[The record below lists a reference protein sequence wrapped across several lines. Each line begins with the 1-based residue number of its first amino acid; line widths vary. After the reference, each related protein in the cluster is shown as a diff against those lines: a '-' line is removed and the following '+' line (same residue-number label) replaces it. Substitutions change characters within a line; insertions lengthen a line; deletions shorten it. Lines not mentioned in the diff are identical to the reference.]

1 MPRGASNAR
10 GGGRLYTWEP
20 TGERYWS
27 VTTII
32 GGGIPKDA
40 LKWWAARTVA
50 EFAYDEASN
59 WLGMTRD
66 RAIDY
71 LKREPMRYTG
81 GRADVGSAVH
91 AAAEAIV
98 LGRALPRFRELEE
111 RQIVAVFLD
120 WTRHAKPTFDLV
132 EASVYSRR
140 QKYAGTLDGIAVFD
154 FKVLEELAAERLL
167 GLPASWADA
176 AARNE
181 AAGVGRVVR
190 LILDYKTGG
199 DVEEGKGVY
208 PEVALQLAAYAGA
221 DFVGAPNGT
230 EQPLPAVDG
239 GLCVQ
244 LGARGWRMVP
254 VRIDGDVFKAF
265 LYAREVF
272 RWQEQTSRTVLG
284 DALDRIIP
292 ADEEVATS

>member
-50 EFAYDEASN
+50 EFAYDEAPN

-111 RQIVAVFLD
+111 RQIVASFLN
-120 WTRHAKPTFDLV
+120 WTRQAKPTYELV
-132 EASVYSRR
+132 EATVYSRSQR
-140 QKYAGTLDGIAVFD
+140 YAGTLDAIIVLD
-154 FKVLEELAAERLL
+154 WSVLEALALELGI
-167 GLPASWADA
+167 GLPREWADA
-176 AARNE
+176 AARN
-181 AAGVGRVVR
+181 GGRLR
-190 LILDYKTGG
+190 LIVDYKTSG
-199 DVEEGKGVY
+199 DVTEGKGIY
-208 PEVALQLAAYAGA
+208 PEVALQLNAYARA
-221 DFVGAPNGT
+221 DFVGAPNGD
-230 EQPLPAVDG
+230 EVPLPAVDG
-239 GLCVQ
+239 GLALH
-244 LGARGWRMVP
+244 LGKGGWRMVP
-254 VRIDGDVFKAF
+254 VRLGDDVFKAF

-272 RWQEQTSRTVLG
+272 RWQEQVSKTVLG
-284 DALDRIIP
+284 DPLEYLIP
-292 ADEEVATS
+292 VDEEVTAP